1 MENRKSLQET
11 YAPNSICFGCG
22 VKNVIVV
29 RGYDENLSV
38 VDLSSMYHELT
49 HHLLNIKENG
59 SFRKNVKNKLKKI
72 LQKDKNIIKK
82 IINRI
87 ETSQSQ
93 LILDV
98 YYTYMDIYNKNQI
111 DLLSIVLEEFL
122 TFYVENSTNLDDLY
136 LEEISDILSFIFD
149 ENEVLDIISMARIVG
164 ENFSELL
171 NREYIIKLYEQKRN
185 ENIRKSKRFE
195 RYLFRKSGFGY
206 GKVGETEE
214 SSPEDKEESFDKE
227 IRFKQKIN
235 DKLIPPLNAF
245 TEVPSKQIEGKISS
259 INSEE
264 ELNEKGLRIRS
275 FPDETGD
282 EVVAQWRAE
291 PHHQAFPGM
300 LSGGIIGTLLDC
312 HSNWTAAYFLMKKR
326 GKEKPECTVTAKY
339 AVTLLRPTPFD
350 ATIHLK
356 ARVVESEEDRATVEA
371 ELIAQGKVCATCR
384 GLFVIVKEGHPAYH
398 RW

>member
-22 VKNVIVV
+22 VKN
-29 RGYDENLSV
+29 
-38 VDLSSMYHELT
+38 
-49 HHLLNIKENG
+49 
-59 SFRKNVKNKLKKI
+59 
-72 LQKDKNIIKK
+72 
-82 IINRI
+82 
-87 ETSQSQ
+87 
-93 LILDV
+93 
-98 YYTYMDIYNKNQI
+98 
-111 DLLSIVLEEFL
+111 
-122 TFYVENSTNLDDLY
+122 
-136 LEEISDILSFIFD
+136 
-149 ENEVLDIISMARIVG
+149 
-164 ENFSELL
+164 
-171 NREYIIKLYEQKRN
+171 
-185 ENIRKSKRFE
+185 
-195 RYLFRKSGFGY
+195 
-206 GKVGETEE
+206 
-214 SSPEDKEESFDKE
+214 
-227 IRFKQKIN
+227 
-235 DKLIPPLNAF
+235 
-245 TEVPSKQIEGKISS
+245 
-259 INSEE
+259 
-264 ELNEKGLRIRS
+264 EKGLRIRS
-275 FPDETGD
+275 FPDETGN